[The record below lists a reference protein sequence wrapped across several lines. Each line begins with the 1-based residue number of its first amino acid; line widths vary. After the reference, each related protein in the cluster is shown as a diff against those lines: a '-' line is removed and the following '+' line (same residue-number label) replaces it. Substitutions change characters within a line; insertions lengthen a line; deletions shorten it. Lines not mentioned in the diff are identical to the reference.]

1 MASSRA
7 MVLSAKLHAFSADHK
22 ATTLKTTISTFSSS
36 FPSSIIPVT
45 TLALSNAM
53 KTTRSCITK
62 MRRQV
67 HNSTNWEQ
75 MVHPS
80 LDPLL
85 RQEIIRY
92 GDLVIACYKTFDL
105 DPTSKRHL
113 NCKYG
118 KKTMM
123 EEVGLGNLGYNV
135 TKYIYA
141 TPDVG
146 ISTSCESRWIG
157 YVAASS
163 DDEVRRLG
171 RRDLV
176 ITFRGTVTYNEWLVN
191 FMSSLTPAR
200 FNPNHP
206 RKEVKVEAGFLC
218 LYTSSEK
225 VGKFG
230 LQSCREQLLAEI
242 SRLLNKYKGE
252 ELSITVAGHSM
263 GSSLAL
269 LLAYDI
275 AELELNKDV
284 PIKVFSFAGPR
295 VGNLAFKDRLDELGV
310 KVLRIVNVNDPITRF
325 PGFFLNENFRFLH
338 DHSSSCYAHVG
349 TELALD
355 FFNMEN
361 PSCVHDLES
370 HIRLLR
376 SPKVEIDNVTSRYED
391 DDHDDNM
398 LFHDRAKQVLLS
410 AQNLAQFG
418 VGLDQCLSLFQI
430 LLLVGGICIY
440 VCIFDHS

>member
-1 MASSRA
+1 MASSSCA
-7 MVLSAKLHAFSADHK
+7 MVLTSKLHAFSAEE
-22 ATTLKTTISTFSSS
+22 ATTLTTRISTFSSS

-45 TLALSNAM
+45 PLTLSNAM
-53 KTTRSCITK
+53 ETTRSCITK
-62 MRRQV
+62 MWRQV

-105 DPTSKRHL
+105 DPSSKRHL

-123 EEVGLGNLGYNV
+123 EEVGLGNLGYDV

-141 TPDVG
+141 TPDVN

-157 YVAASS
+157 YVAVSS
-163 DDEVRRLG
+163 DDEVQRFG
-171 RRDLV
+171 RRDFV

-200 FNPNHP
+200 LNPNHP
-206 RKEVKVEAGFLC
+206 RPEVKVEAGFLS

-252 ELSITVAGHSM
+252 EVSITVAGHSM

-295 VGNLAFKDRLDELGV
+295 VGNLAFKERLEELGV
-310 KVLRIVNVNDPITRF
+310 KVLRIVNVNDPITKF

-338 DHSSSCYAHVG
+338 DSSSCYAHVG

-370 HIRLLR
+370 HIRFLR

-430 LLLVGGICIY
+430 ILLVGVICMY
-440 VCIFDHS
+440 VYLVDHN